1 MQGSPNGQ
9 WWRLRHVRRLL
20 CGLLLLPL
28 PVFAYNVEGLY
39 ETVVT
44 LADAGE
50 PARRQ
55 GFREALQ
62 QVVVRLTADTRTTW
76 QANVQGLLQAAESYV
91 ESYEYLPAATAGQA
105 GVAATGPRLR
115 VRFRAAALQAA
126 LRRAGVSLWGRER
139 PLTLAWVVAQT
150 GNERRVLGG
159 DRDDPLLDGIERQAR
174 ALGLP
179 LIFPLLD
186 LDETRRLGASQL
198 WAGFEDP
205 LLAASRRYQADAVVL
220 LRLDESSGGLHALW
234 TLYLRGGRIDTWQT
248 RSVDRDNLLAT
259 GMSRLAGSLAD
270 RFGRIT
276 ALDEERRIHLR
287 VSGIDSFGA
296 YRRVLLYLRS
306 LEAVDRVQVADVGA
320 GKVSF
325 LLGTRVSEEALRNAI
340 STGSLLA
347 PEAGGWFRLSR

>member
-1 MQGSPNGQ
+1 M
-9 WWRLRHVRRLL
+9 RR
-20 CGLLLLPL
+20 G
-28 PVFAYNVEGLY
+28 G
-39 ETVVT
+39 
-44 LADAGE
+44 G
-50 PARRQ
+50 
-55 GFREALQ
+55 
-62 QVVVRLTADTRTTW
+62 
-76 QANVQGLLQAAESYV
+76 
-91 ESYEYLPAATAGQA
+91 
-105 GVAATGPRLR
+105 GP
-115 VRFRAAALQAA
+115 
-126 LRRAGVSLWGRER
+126 
-139 PLTLAWVVAQT
+139 
-150 GNERRVLGG
+150 
-159 DRDDPLLDGIERQAR
+159 
-174 ALGLP
+174 
-179 LIFPLLD
+179 